1 MKREE
6 VFLAY
11 NSKDREIVEPIYNFL
26 EGKKLRCWIDFK
38 SLTPGDDSIEE
49 IQKGMDAARS
59 AVIFVGKTGLGAFQG
74 GIEVK
79 FIISLLAEKDKDFRI
94 ITVLLPGVAEPPK
107 ELRIIHFRHRVS
119 LSKANDYDALESIYR
134 GVSKGQSTTVNK
146 LDNDSLLDASSLST
160 AKKPQARIL
169 SSGTSSVTTLNVL
182 IDQIK
187 TGRVLLFVGSK
198 FCESS
203 KNRSNQTLP
212 NHKALAREICELA
225 NVDED
230 EDLDYATE
238 YFLSKFEPDT
248 LVKHLRQ
255 RFLVSTVAEPIHGIL
270 EPTWLRIYTP
280 NYDNT
285 LEHIER
291 SLHGETLA
299 VSSAW
304 TQPDQ
309 NSIKNI
315 QCVHINGSI
324 EQLEKED
331 LQQSFRLSDSSFSSS
346 NFKDSYWYSTF
357 KKDLDRCSAV
367 IFVGCHFE
375 EFKPIKAH
383 FENELYKNKSFFLLD
398 KDISEK
404 NKFSFERYGSIILE
418 NVKDFAQQMPSR
430 VGPENHR
437 DYSVSSFAFHELTE
451 EESDISDRDVWD
463 FLIYGK
469 LKQVHFEQAISAPQL
484 KPYMVERDCI
494 SDIVEDLSKFNTVV
508 VHSEFGNGKTVLLN
522 QIASH
527 LALLGRKV
535 FKIFDHEADYLLD
548 IENIVRRY
556 ENPVFIVD
564 DYTNY
569 KDVVEALLQRKHEA
583 YFSLLLSERSGS
595 HDYTRIKLF
604 GESPTVREYDID
616 ILSEKECQF
625 FIDILNTTGIWEA
638 KQGFS
643 DMRKMQIVQ
652 TDYKRKF
659 SLALLGLLD
668 SEQIKA
674 RIHEIVQPLFSN
686 PETKSTIF
694 SICILGLMNL
704 PIKTSLIS
712 EISQNDHI
720 YKDSLTGGDSFRQ
733 LFGNY
738 QSQAIEK
745 QSSIIMVHLLHS
757 HFSPTYCISKLIEIA
772 EHFYESQRY
781 DEVSKDIY
789 KNLMRFS
796 FVEKLLPDTNKKS
809 SLNTYYQDVKTRI
822 PKLSDDVHYWLHY
835 AMAKM
840 MFKDIRMADTYL
852 KNAYS
857 IAARRKDFSTIQ
869 LDTQQAR
876 LYLMKADTVRP
887 QSGQPTNHNFDPYE
901 LFLQAHRLLKP
912 LESNVHKFRQVIAY
926 EDVFNHAFD
935 SFTRK
940 QKVEFEHSCKDML
953 KRLKNDAP
961 DYNHSVIREC
971 GAALE
976 RTLRK
981 IGAER
986 AKKI

>member
-1 MKREE
+1 M
-6 VFLAY
+6 
-11 NSKDREIVEPIYNFL
+11 
-26 EGKKLRCWIDFK
+26 
-38 SLTPGDDSIEE
+38 TPGDESLGE
-49 IQKGMDAARS
+49 ITKGINEARS
-59 AVIFVGKTGLGAFQG
+59 VVIFVGKTGLGTFQG
-74 GIEVK
+74 GIEVQL
-79 FIISLLAEKDKDFRI
+79 IISLLAKKKLRVI
-94 ITVLLPGVAEPPK
+94 PVLLPGVSNLPE
-107 ELRIIHFRHRVS
+107 ELEIIPSIHQAS
-119 LSKANDYDALESIYR
+119 LSKDNDYEVLESIYI
-134 GVSKGQSTTVNK
+134 GILKGQSIADSK
-146 LDNDSLLDASSLST
+146 LDGNSLLAVSPSSI

-169 SSGTSSVTTLNVL
+169 SNGTSSVTTLNVL

-203 KNRSNQTLP
+203 KDQSGQTLP
-212 NHKALAREICELA
+212 NHKALAREICDLA

-230 EDLDYATE
+230 DDLDYATD
-238 YFLSKFEPDT
+238 YFLSEFEPDI
-248 LVKHLRQ
+248 LIKHLRR

-270 EPTWLRIYTP
+270 EPSWLRIYTP

-291 SLHGETLA
+291 SLHGKTLT

-309 NSIKNI
+309 NLIKNI

-324 EQLEKED
+324 EKLEKED

-357 KKDLDRCSAV
+357 KKDLDRCNAV

-383 FENELYKNKSFFLLD
+383 FENELYKNKAFSLLD

-404 NKFSFERYGSIILE
+404 NRFSFERCGSIILE
-418 NVKDFAQQMPSR
+418 DVKDFAQQMPSR
-430 VGPENHR
+430 AGSENR
-437 DYSVSSFAFHELTE
+437 RNYSVSSFALHELTE

-463 FLIYGK
+463 FLAYGK

-494 SDIVEDLSKFNTVV
+494 SNIVEDLSKFNTVV

-522 QIASH
+522 QIASY
-527 LALLGRKV
+527 LALLGKKV
-535 FKIFDHEADYLLD
+535 FKLFDHEADYILD

-556 ENPVFIVD
+556 DNPVFIVD
-564 DYTNY
+564 GYASYRDI
-569 KDVVEALLQRKHEA
+569 VEALLQRKQKTS
-583 YFSLLLSERSGS
+583 FSLLLSERSGS
-595 HDYTRIKLF
+595 HDYIRTELF
-604 GESPTVREYDID
+604 GENTMVREYDID
-616 ILSEKECQF
+616 ILSNEECRAF
-625 FIDILNTTGIWEA
+625 VEILNRTGIWEV
-638 KQGFS
+638 KQGLS
-643 DMRKMQIVQ
+643 DMRKMQIIQ
-652 TDYKRKF
+652 TNYKRKF
-659 SLALLGLLD
+659 SLALLGLLG
-668 SEQIKA
+668 SEQIKT
-674 RIHEIVQPLFSN
+674 RIQEIVQPLFSN

-694 SICILGLMNL
+694 SICILGLMDL
-704 PIKTSLIS
+704 PIKKSLIS
-712 EISQNDHI
+712 EVSQNDYI
-720 YKDSLTGGDSFRQ
+720 YKDSLTGDASFRQ

-738 QSQAIEK
+738 QRQSIEK

-757 HFSPTYCISKLIEIA
+757 HFSPTYCINRLIVISEY
-772 EHFYESQRY
+772 FYEVQKY
-781 DEVSKDIY
+781 DVVNEEIY

-796 FVEKLLPDTNKKS
+796 FVEKLLSDTNKKS
-809 SLNTYYQDVKTRI
+809 SLNTYYEKIQIRI
-822 PKLSDDVHYWLHY
+822 PALARNVHYWLQY

-857 IAARRKDFSTIQ
+857 IAGRMKDFSTVY
-869 LDTQQAR
+869 LDAQQAR
-876 LYLMKADTVRP
+876 LYLLKANTVRA
-887 QSGQPTNHNFDPYE
+887 QSDQSKSCNSDPYE

-912 LESNVHKFRQVIAY
+912 LESSVHKFRQVIAY

-935 SFTRK
+935 SFTKK
-940 QKVEFEHSCKDML
+940 QKAEFEHSCKDML
-953 KRLKNDAP
+953 KSLKHDAP

-971 GAALE
+971 DAVLE
-976 RTLRK
+976 RTIRK
-981 IGAER
+981 IVAER
-986 AKKI
+986 S